1 MVAGHD
7 GVTWSGSAAGVTTQL
22 HNATIWIETPAR
34 EGTEKRETQCE
45 QGGPGELDAVLGK
58 HESRSFKI
66 GHRTI
71 RRKMDLRT
79 VGCRVGRH
87 QSGNSS
93 CFRAV
98 LHLQRS
104 GSSYGNRFWQRRGGR
119 RNRSRRFRARRSQSL
134 LRLRTAADTAA
145 DILLDDVF
153 GGRCR
158 RLDDVLG
165 GRCRRCRFGLCVR
178 VGHGQRL
185 MRLRIRTLPFS
196 SPAFAPCFRWHPSAK
211 IGCGQER

>member
-1 MVAGHD
+1 MVVGHD

-22 HNATIWIETPAR
+22 HNATIRIETPAR
-34 EGTEKRETQCE
+34 EGIEKRETQCE

-71 RRKMDLRT
+71 RCKMDLRT

-93 CFRAV
+93 SFRGV

-104 GSSYGNRFWQRRGGR
+104 GSSYGNRIWQRRGGR
-119 RNRSRRFRARRSQSL
+119 RNRGRRFRARRSQSL
-134 LRLRTAADTAA
+134 LRLRTGADTAA

-153 GGRCR
+153 GGRCHR
-158 RLDDVLG
+158 RG
-165 GRCRRCRFGLCVR
+165 FGLCVR

-196 SPAFAPCFRWHPSAK
+196 SPAFAPCFRRHPSAK